1 MKNKLFKSTSI
12 LIITAIA
19 LISSCN
25 EEERL
30 SVKDTQ
36 DITEEAATDA
46 YFQDMDDMAGV
57 AVESDNATNGG
68 RISSGAKIITTIQDD
83 RFKCSGIVVTLEP
96 DASSTQDTPKG
107 KITVDFGTT
116 GCTDTRGNIRTGKL
130 IFTYH
135 GKRFISGSTV
145 ITTSENYTI
154 NGIKLEGTRTLT
166 NVSGSTADA
175 PRFNITLTNGKATFE
190 DGTAAMRISNITTKW
205 ERSANP
211 LNDKLIVEQASTAS
225 GTTRGGRSYSVSLL
239 KQLEFKRACGMAVT
253 GIKKYII
260 DGQKEIT
267 VDYGDGDCDKAISVT
282 VNGVT
287 RNIVV
292 K

>member
-96 DASSTQDTPKG
+96 DASSTQETPKG